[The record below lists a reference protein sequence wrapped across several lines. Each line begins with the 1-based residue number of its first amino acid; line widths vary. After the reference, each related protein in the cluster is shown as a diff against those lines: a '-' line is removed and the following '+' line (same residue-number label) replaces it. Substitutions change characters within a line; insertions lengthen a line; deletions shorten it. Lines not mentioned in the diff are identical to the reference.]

1 MEGTKIYSLL
11 QASKSL
17 FHFPFML
24 SPTLT
29 ISSTLWDRLSASPK
43 KYIHLVMIATKPDII
58 KQAPLYN
65 ALKKRGEEVVL
76 VHTGQHYD
84 FNLSG
89 GMLEEFGLEVDIN
102 LNISGAY
109 YEKVAQIIDR
119 LGGVLMHI
127 KGLGKIPLP
136 YIHGDTMTAMAAGN
150 AAYGCNVGCVHNEA
164 GIRTMTP
171 KKEFFQKLLV
181 ETQNFASLPTPS
193 SLQWW
198 FDLHKDPKNFEKG
211 SMEPTPEQFN
221 TRCAEPASGI
231 FLAPVELDKQFL
243 REEGYPENRI
253 FVVGNSVADATHDVE
268 TRLIA
273 SLPENSIFQKYP
285 LLKDGVL
292 RFCIHRRENCENEQR
307 FRALFGAMKK
317 CIEAGY
323 PVLLISLH
331 ATESAIDRFGLRDEM
346 DALKVQ
352 ENFIYSEVWPYYSDV
367 IAAMKVAKAVIT
379 DSGSMQEECNI
390 LGVPCVTLRFG
401 SDRGESFF
409 AGGNVIAPPT
419 SAELVFAIV
428 KKVVDEGLLKN
439 AQKIYGENVSEKC
452 VDRVLE
458 VLNTGESVL
467 RTEEERIFG

>member
-1 MEGTKIYSLL
+1 
-11 QASKSL
+11 
-17 FHFPFML
+17 
-24 SPTLT
+24 
-29 ISSTLWDRLSASPK
+29 
-43 KYIHLVMIATKPDII
+43 MIATKPDII

-65 ALKKRGEEVVL
+65 ALQKRGEEVLL

-89 GMLEEFGLEVDIN
+89 GMLEEFGLIVDIN

-119 LGGVLMHI
+119 LGGVLMYI
-127 KGLGKIPLP
+127 KELGKIPLP
-136 YIHGDTMTAMAAGN
+136 YIHGDTMTAMAVGN
-150 AAYGCNVGCVHNEA
+150 VAYSCNVGCVHNEA
-164 GIRTMTP
+164 GIRTLTP
-171 KKEFFQKLLV
+171 KKEFFQKLVGAYCNTPL
-181 ETQNFASLPTPS
+181 QNSA

-198 FDLHKDPKNFEKG
+198 FDIHKNPENFEKG

-243 REEGYPENRI
+243 REEGFPEDRI
-253 FVVGNSVADATHDVE
+253 FVVGNSVADAVGAYCNTSIKKSD
-268 TRLIA
+268 
-273 SLPENSIFQKYP
+273 IFQKYP
-285 LLKDGVL
+285 LLTDGVL
-292 RFCIHRRENCENEQR
+292 RFCIHRRENCENEKR
-307 FRALFGAMKK
+307 FRALFGALKK
-317 CIEAGY
+317 CIETGY

-331 ATESAIDRFGLRDEM
+331 ATESAIDRFGLREEM
-346 DALKVQ
+346 NTLKEQ
-352 ENFIYSEVWPYYSDV
+352 KNFIYSEVWPYYSDV

-390 LGVPCVTLRFG
+390 LGVPCITLRFG

-409 AGGNVIAPPT
+409 AKGNVLAPPI
-419 SAELVFAIV
+419 SADFVFAIIQ
-428 KKVVDEGLLKN
+428 KVIQEGLLKN

-458 VLNTGESVL
+458 VLSIGKSVL
-467 RTEEERIFG
+467 RTEEERIFA